1 MKLWLRLGLC
11 GCFAWPLL
19 TLDAAA
25 AAEAVKVVG
34 DDHILSRMSANNEV
48 TGPGSELVREVMQ
61 RANLPFSLNILP
73 WARAYAMAEGQ
84 GDVMIINLGRTP
96 ERETKF
102 KWVGEM
108 IPVEYRLV
116 KLKSRKDI
124 NIKHLDDARSLQIGV
139 QNQDICHR
147 YLLGKGFPLSSLQV
161 TAGYDQA
168 FSKLLLE
175 RVDLVPRSHIGIRDF
190 CEKSPQDCDKIE
202 TAYRLD
208 EVNTSLYMAF
218 GKQAPDELVAR
229 VRKAYEQVRADGTWQ
244 KIMAPLLK

>member
-1 MKLWLRLGLC
+1 MKQWMCLALL
-11 GCFAWPLL
+11 GCFSWLHGVAG
-19 TLDAAA
+19 AAP
-25 AAEAVKVVG
+25 AVQVVG
-34 DDHILSRMSANNEV
+34 DDHILSRPMPNNEV
-48 TGPGSELVREVMQ
+48 TGPGADLVREVLH
-61 RANLPFSLNILP
+61 RANIPFTFHILP
-73 WARAYAMAEGQ
+73 WARAYAMAEGA
-84 GDVMIINLGRTP
+84 GEVMIINLGRTA
-96 ERETKF
+96 ERENKF
-102 KWVGEM
+102 KWVGEI
-108 IPVEYRLV
+108 IPVEYRMV

-124 NIKHLDDARSLQIGV
+124 QIKSLDDARGLQIGV

-147 YLLGKGFPLSSLQV
+147 YLIGKGFATTSLQI

-168 FSKLLLE
+168 FTKLLLE

-218 GKQAPDELVAR
+218 SKQTPDEVVAR
-229 VRKAYEQVRADGTWQ
+229 ARKAYEQIRLDGTWQ